1 MTNILYKL
9 VVLIVFLSVSE
20 LLFARP
26 ISWTGGSTFM
36 YKTNAMISSY
46 YYHFSPT
53 YKYSIG
59 GEYVDD
65 KYFNNKYFNIRATYL
80 LDRNN
85 TKSSQ
90 RNLYITAALS
100 TKESD
105 NLYYGIQGD
114 WETRRVYTS
123 FYHVKKHTK
132 NKDYSESE
140 LQFGVAPY
148 LGEYNE
154 LHSWV
159 MLKAKKDEINS
170 NWDTY
175 PYLKFFKG
183 DFLFEIGTKNSHW
196 DIHYMMRF

>member
-1 MTNILYKL
+1 MKILNKL
-9 VVLIVFLSVSE
+9 ILSVICLSMSDS
-20 LLFARP
+20 LIARP
-26 ISWTGGSTFM
+26 ISWSGGSTFM
-36 YKTNAMISSY
+36 YETNSMTTSY
-46 YYHFSPT
+46 YYHYSPN

-65 KYFNNKYFNIRATYL
+65 KYFDNKYFNIRGTYL

-105 NLYYGIQGD
+105 NHYYGIHGD
-114 WETRRVYTS
+114 WETRRVFTS
-123 FYHVKKHTK
+123 FSQIYKHSKT
-132 NKDYSESE
+132 KDYSESE

-154 LHSWV
+154 LHSWA
-159 MLKAKKDEINS
+159 MIKAKKETINN
-170 NWDTY
+170 NWDIY
-175 PYLKFFKG
+175 PFVKIFKG
-183 DFLFEIGTKNSHW
+183 DFLLEIGTKNSHW
-196 DIHYMMRF
+196 DIHYMLRF

>member
-1 MTNILYKL
+1 MNILKNL
-9 VVLIVFLSVSE
+9 SIIIICLFISDLLI
-20 LLFARP
+20 ARP
-26 ISWTGGSTFM
+26 ISWSGGSTFM

-46 YYHFSPT
+46 YYHYSPI

-65 KYFNNKYFNIRATYL
+65 KYFDNRYFNIKGTYL

-105 NLYYGIQGD
+105 NFYYGVHGD
-114 WETRRVYTS
+114 WETRRIFTS
-123 FYHVKKHTK
+123 FSHIQKHTK
-132 NKDYSESE
+132 LRDYSESE
-140 LQFGVAPY
+140 LQLGFAPY

-154 LHSWV
+154 LHSWA
-159 MLKAKKDEINS
+159 MLKAKKETIHN
-170 NWDTY
+170 NWDVY
-175 PYLKFFKG
+175 PFLKIFKG
-183 DFLFEIGTKNSHW
+183 DFLIEIGTKNSHW
-196 DIHYMMRF
+196 DIHYMLRF